1 MLDAVGESNPTG
13 CSWAIVYPALGFCQF
28 SNRAMFV
35 SASEIT
41 VSPFAH
47 ELSALLLYS
56 QFSKCKSAPRQKRVA
71 DNSETALELEGRP
84 F

>member
-1 MLDAVGESNPTG
+1 
-13 CSWAIVYPALGFCQF
+13 
-28 SNRAMFV
+28 MFV

-56 QFSKCKSAPRQKRVA
+56 QFSECKSAPRQKRVA
-71 DNSETALELEGRP
+71 DNSETALELGGRP